1 MMIFESETHH
11 DNQVYD
17 EKYFRQLGKDLAK
30 KSIANLR
37 KELEELKLS

>member
-1 MMIFESETHH
+1 MIFESETHH

-17 EKYFRQLGKDLAK
+17 EKYFRKIGEDLAK

-37 KELEELKLS
+37 KELEEL